1 MENKSNPIDKI
12 KVLENSV
19 NELKSIISQFIKKKS
34 NNFKKMDIFNFNK
47 KNKNQTNTIDDTDLS
62 SQPVIINS
70 IDIQDIRTRINTL
83 ETKLNIF
90 IEKLENKNEMDQEQ
104 YESLKSAVEEIVIE
118 IKREKNERITDIENI
133 KNDINNGIIMIDE

>member
-34 NNFKKMDIFNFNK
+34 NNFKKMDLFNFNK
-47 KNKNQTNTIDDTDLS
+47 KKNQTNTIDDTDLS
-62 SQPVIINS
+62 CQPVIIDS

-90 IEKLENKNEMDQEQ
+90 IENLEIKNEMNQEQ

-118 IKREKNERITDIENI
+118 IKREKNERLTDIQNI
-133 KNDINNGIIMIDE
+133 KNDINNGIILIDE

>member
-34 NNFKKMDIFNFNK
+34 NNFKKMDLFNFNK
-47 KNKNQTNTIDDTDLS
+47 KKNQKNTIDDTDLS
-62 SQPVIINS
+62 CQPVIIDS

-90 IEKLENKNEMDQEQ
+90 IENLEIKNEMNQEQ

-118 IKREKNERITDIENI
+118 IKREKNERLTDIQNI
-133 KNDINNGIIMIDE
+133 KNDINNGIILIDE

>member
-1 MENKSNPIDKI
+1 MEHKSNPIDKI

-47 KNKNQTNTIDDTDLS
+47 KKNQTSTIDDNELS
-62 SQPVIINS
+62 SQPVIIDS

-118 IKREKNERITDIENI
+118 IKREKNERIIDIQTI